1 MPYPADQTNKTEGI
15 CKESN
20 GNHLEI
26 IFSSAALRTSPVHW
40 HIFPAR
46 AGRDPFLRKT
56 GGFIVY
62 PATDQAHPGF
72 EFFFGLVVAHATALK
87 VKCIAIY
94 LNRFPVQNQ
103 TSPLVLTFG
112 VADPVGA
119 IGIQADLASLAAMGC
134 HGLSV
139 ITALSIG
146 DTTGTEDTQAVE
158 PDWVADQARV
168 LLEDMPVAAFK
179 VGHIGSIE
187 TVSVIAEIVSDYPE
201 LPLVVDPFSTTLPDQ
216 GPDEEML
223 LAMRE
228 LLIPQT
234 TLLLVSVDELSRL
247 AETWRDPS
255 EDNMI
260 ETDALQMIEFGC
272 EYLFVTGVPG
282 DAHDVTNL
290 LFSEDGLVRSA
301 SWPRQT
307 GPFAGAGNTLSATI
321 TAMLANGLDVPEA
334 VAEAEEFTNAT
345 LSHAQRLGMGKL
357 IPDRFFWAREGDAD
371 SAVS

>member
-1 MPYPADQTNKTEGI
+1 
-15 CKESN
+15 
-20 GNHLEI
+20 
-26 IFSSAALRTSPVHW
+26 
-40 HIFPAR
+40 
-46 AGRDPFLRKT
+46 
-56 GGFIVY
+56 
-62 PATDQAHPGF
+62 
-72 EFFFGLVVAHATALK
+72 
-87 VKCIAIY
+87 
-94 LNRFPVQNQ
+94 VQNQ

-119 IGIQADLASLAAMGC
+119 IGIQADLAALAAMGC

-146 DTTGTEDTQAVE
+146 DTTGTEDTQEVE

-179 VGHIGSIE
+179 VGHIGSVE

-201 LPLVVDPFSTTLPDQ
+201 LPLVLDPFATSLPDQ
-216 GPDEEML
+216 GSDEELL

-247 AETWRDPS
+247 AETWREPS
-255 EDNMI
+255 QDNMV
-260 ETDALQMIEFGC
+260 ETDASQIIEFGC

-282 DAHDVTNL
+282 EAHSVTNL
-290 LFSEDGLVRSA
+290 LFSENGLVRSA

-307 GPFAGAGNTLSATI
+307 GPFIGAGNTLSATM

-334 VAEAEEFTNAT
+334 VAEAEEFTHAA
-345 LSHAQRLGMGKL
+345 LSHAQRLGMGKRV
-357 IPDRFFWAREGDAD
+357 PDRYFWAREGDAETP
-371 SAVS
+371 AT